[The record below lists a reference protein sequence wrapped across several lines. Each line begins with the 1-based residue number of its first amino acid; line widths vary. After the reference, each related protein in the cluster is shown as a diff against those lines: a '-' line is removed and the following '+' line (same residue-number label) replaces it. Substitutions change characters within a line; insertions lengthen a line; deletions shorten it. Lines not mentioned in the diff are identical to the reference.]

1 MKSKGV
7 KDVNVN
13 FAKPCAGCKMR
24 QQTVSV
30 GKSKGLEKA
39 EKIGAAVARR
49 HENCHQTVPAPAPN
63 PEAAFLQSQAEIE
76 RLERELTKQ
85 RQRAFNFERDCGMLK
100 RKFNESEHAVNELR
114 KAKGLKTWH
123 DNKRCAIDPA
133 NRTPFG
139 VGVRSAK
146 MRGERGTGIE
156 ELLEV
161 HCEGS
166 EAKLLD
172 VVYAIIG
179 KYHLQAQVKGH
190 FGITVD
196 ATNAYIVGR
205 AKAALKELK
214 HCRSETQR
222 QQYRLVLTVLAPESG
237 LRKAEPVADALG
249 VGRQGKPFLDAIQMR
264 AEVDRLIKA
273 SEKQL
278 QVGDEVLCRHGKG
291 TLVEVDSDYDSEDG
305 SCDKPCAVE
314 IEISGHRQVSK
325 FKRTGKGKGGARL
338 QRVPISFAH
347 GSRKL
352 REDATSAEVEKQVML
367 HVSDPLFSCSDLV
380 LAVQIDWSRL

>member
-1 MKSKGV
+1 M
-7 KDVNVN
+7 N
-13 FAKPCAGCKMR
+13 FREALRNPHCDKPQAANNQR
-24 QQTVSV
+24 RSAPRA
-30 GKSKGLEKA
+30 LERAQK
-39 EKIGAAVARR
+39 V
-49 HENCHQTVPAPAPN
+49 
-63 PEAAFLQSQAEIE
+63 EAALGRAHNEHVRATAELAASCSCDGRGGLSAAGSKNRTARKGAESTARCISGVRAPGWGEQAEGRSVRRSCDE
-76 RLERELTKQ
+76 
-85 RQRAFNFERDCGMLK
+85 DCHAK
-100 RKFNESEHAVNELR
+100 RVKT
-114 KAKGLKTWH
+114 AKG
-123 DNKRCAIDPA
+123 NKRCEIDPT

-139 VGVRSAK
+139 ETVRGAK

-156 ELLEV
+156 EMLEV

-172 VVYAIIG
+172 IVYAIIG
-179 KYHLQAQVKGH
+179 KYKLQAQVKGH

-214 HCRSETQR
+214 HCRSERQR

-291 TLVEVDSDYDSEDG
+291 TLIEVDSDYDSEDG
-305 SCDKPCAVE
+305 SCGKPCAVE
-314 IEISGHRQVSK
+314 IEILS
-325 FKRTGKGKGGARL
+325 
-338 QRVPISFAH
+338 
-347 GSRKL
+347 L
-352 REDATSAEVEKQVML
+352 RRGPS
-367 HVSDPLFSCSDLV
+367 P
-380 LAVQIDWSRL
+380 